1 MKKFKRLTG
10 IALSACMV
18 LSSVAVPMTAQA
30 YTVDEAV
37 DWINA
42 RGNEGWNLDV
52 DGAYGCQCVD
62 LVIAYYRYLLNDP
75 NLIVYANACDY
86 ATIDLPSGWTRVY
99 SDPQPGDIFWMGPN
113 VSGSSSFGHVGLIAS
128 VSGSSVTT
136 VETNYWTDHYG
147 NPNARFVNR
156 TTGSFS
162 GFIRPNLGPGPIPP
176 HPDHLTS
183 ATVPDGKYY
192 IQNVGTGKYLDYSYD
207 WSSTVSSYLKAMIT
221 WEFDG
226 SAEQTFVT
234 GDSALLPYADE
245 SMDVIMACMAY
256 HHFPEQEKFRHEAWR
271 VLKPGG
277 SLYICDPRFPAPV
290 RWTLNTFFRD
300 AGFRTAGENTKAF
313 EGTGFSTVK
322 IVKDQYVQVLH
333 FEKRTEDD
341 RQ

>member
-1 MKKFKRLTG
+1 MGKGSTRFYRDLIRELEIRDG
-10 IALSACMV
+10 N
-18 LSSVAVPMTAQA
+18 AV
-30 YTVDEAV
+30 
-37 DWINA
+37 
-42 RGNEGWNLDV
+42 LDV
-52 DGAYGCQCVD
+52 GC
-62 LVIAYYRYLLNDP
+62 
-75 NLIVYANACDY
+75 
-86 ATIDLPSGWTRVY
+86 
-99 SDPQPGDIFWMGPN
+99 
-113 VSGSSSFGHVGLIAS
+113 
-128 VSGSSVTT
+128 
-136 VETNYWTDHYG
+136 
-147 NPNARFVNR
+147 
-156 TTGSFS
+156 
-162 GFIRPNLGPGPIPP
+162 
-176 HPDHLTS
+176 
-183 ATVPDGKYY
+183 
-192 IQNVGTGKYLDYSYD
+192 GTGTILEWIGKSKMIHGYGLDVSESMITIAREKNPDYS
-207 WSSTVSSYLKAMIT
+207 
-221 WEFDG
+221 
-226 SAEQTFVT
+226 FVT

>member
-1 MKKFKRLTG
+1 MEFDQYAEQYDAGFMGKG
-10 IALSACMV
+10 SARFYRDLICE
-18 LSSVAVPMTAQA
+18 LEIRDGDAV
-30 YTVDEAV
+30 
-37 DWINA
+37 
-42 RGNEGWNLDV
+42 LDV
-52 DGAYGCQCVD
+52 GC
-62 LVIAYYRYLLNDP
+62 
-75 NLIVYANACDY
+75 
-86 ATIDLPSGWTRVY
+86 
-99 SDPQPGDIFWMGPN
+99 
-113 VSGSSSFGHVGLIAS
+113 
-128 VSGSSVTT
+128 
-136 VETNYWTDHYG
+136 
-147 NPNARFVNR
+147 
-156 TTGSFS
+156 
-162 GFIRPNLGPGPIPP
+162 
-176 HPDHLTS
+176 
-183 ATVPDGKYY
+183 
-192 IQNVGTGKYLDYSYD
+192 GTGTILECIGKSKKIHGYGLDVSESMIAVAREKNPDYS
-207 WSSTVSSYLKAMIT
+207 
-221 WEFDG
+221 
-226 SAEQTFVT
+226 FVT